1 MAKLDIE
8 AALIATLPVM
18 DSIKAALFSFV
29 TEHERLQEQFCDEY
43 CL

>member
-18 DSIKAALFSFV
+18 DSITALFCFV
-29 TEHERLQEQFCDEY
+29 TEHEHLQEQFCDEY

>member
-18 DSIKAALFSFV
+18 DSITALFRFV

-43 CL
+43 CW

>member
-18 DSIKAALFSFV
+18 DSITALFPFV
-29 TEHERLQEQFCDEY
+29 TKHERLQEQFCDEY
-43 CL
+43 CR